1 MRAINLE
8 GSTMAIYG
16 MNPLGNNYGYGQGGF
31 GGGGSLSQ
39 LQNEADAA
47 TSRAQASGSP
57 EDAQA
62 AKKATNKMSE
72 AAQAEAT
79 KESARNQA
87 VMALLR

>member
-1 MRAINLE
+1 MRAINL
-8 GSTMAIYG
+8 
-16 MNPLGNNYGYGQGGF
+16 
-31 GGGGSLSQ
+31 
-39 LQNEADAA
+39 
-47 TSRAQASGSP
+47 